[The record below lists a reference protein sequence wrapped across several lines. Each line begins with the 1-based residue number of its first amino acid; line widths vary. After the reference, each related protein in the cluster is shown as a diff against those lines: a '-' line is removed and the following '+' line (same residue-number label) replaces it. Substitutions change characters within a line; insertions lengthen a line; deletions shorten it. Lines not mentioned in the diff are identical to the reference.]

1 MEIKIVDKK
10 DNALLSRTEIQA
22 DIEHFKE
29 PTPTR
34 AKVREKLA
42 AMLSIDVNLIVIK
55 KLDQTFGSLTKCFAV
70 VYNTKDDLEKTEQ
83 KYLVK
88 RDAKKPKAQSETK
101 EVSAAPP
108 AVEKKEEPA
117 PAPEAK
123 PEEKKE

>member
-1 MEIKIVDKK
+1 MEIKIKDKK

-70 VYNTKDDLEKTEQ
+70 VYNNRGLLRAQ
-83 KYLVK
+83 KGK
-88 RDAKKPKAQSETK
+88 NIF
-101 EVSAAPP
+101 
-108 AVEKKEEPA
+108 
-117 PAPEAK
+117 
-123 PEEKKE
+123 